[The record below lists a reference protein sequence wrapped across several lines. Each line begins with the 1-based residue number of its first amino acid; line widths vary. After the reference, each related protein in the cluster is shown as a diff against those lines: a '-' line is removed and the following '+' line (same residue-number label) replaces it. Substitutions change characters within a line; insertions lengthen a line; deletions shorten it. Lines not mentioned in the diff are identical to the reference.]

1 MGLSQ
6 LSGGREKTKI
16 PTSSKAAKANVGIL
30 NVLDQQELDPE
41 LEPKTLEAAS
51 EPSEP
56 SEPYE
61 QYEHYIICEPPQ
73 RCEPPEPC
81 ALSTVYESSGP
92 YETYGSGSSERNHYE
107 PYELQKPQEPR
118 KHCKHSK
125 PQGPGKFQEHRA
137 HYEPQKLRKSQGSQG
152 AHEAYRGHKAELPPH
167 NLLWTSLSSPSE
179 CSAYDFARRS
189 SFSRKRIQE
198 LSKPKKQWGAPDR
211 RLSWGNQD
219 PIRPICRSAL
229 KSQMTKRLESLA
241 QPKEVS
247 IRYVPNRVQYYY
259 NCGRGS
265 AIWDIPSCVPLR
277 RPSRRIQR
285 LSQPN
290 KFRKIEIWNR
300 SLSEFLTRD
309 SLQLSSPSP
318 RILRLSIAKGISPD
332 YIPPK
337 DIETKIVATAL
348 RAIPTPRIV
357 DLANPRIK
365 IEGLCYPQEGPDMPI
380 RRVTQAALLNTPS
393 PRTVF
398 LAKAKALHQDYLPD
412 RDPYWPVSYAAAH
425 FKISPRIE
433 ALSHPSERAPMH
445 IVYYDPAVF
454 KVKPAALKAQCS
466 PRVQEL
472 AAPLIR

>member
-1 MGLSQ
+1 MGLSE
-6 LSGGREKTKI
+6 LSGGRKKTKLS
-16 PTSSKAAKANVGIL
+16 TSSKVAQANLGIL

-41 LEPKTLEAAS
+41 LEPKTSEAAS

-61 QYEHYIICEPPQ
+61 SYEPYIICESPQ

-92 YETYGSGSSERNHYE
+92 YETYGSGSSEQNHYE
-107 PYELQKPQEPR
+107 PCELQKPQEPR

-125 PQGPGKFQEHRA
+125 PQKP
-137 HYEPQKLRKSQGSQG
+137 RKSQGSQG
-152 AHEAYRGHKAELPPH
+152 APEAYRGHKAELPPH
-167 NLLWTSLSSPSE
+167 NLPQTFLSSPSE
-179 CSAYDFARRS
+179 RSAYDCARRS

-198 LSKPKKQWGAPDR
+198 LSKPKKQWGTPDR
-211 RLSWGNQD
+211 RLFWGNQD

-265 AIWDIPSCVPLR
+265 AIWDTPSFVPLR
-277 RPSRRIQR
+277 KPSRRIQK
-285 LSQPN
+285 LSQP
-290 KFRKIEIWNR
+290 KKIRKIEIWNR
-300 SLSEFLTRD
+300 SLSELITRD

-337 DIETKIVATAL
+337 DIETKVVAAAL
-348 RAIPTPRIV
+348 HAIPTPRII
-357 DLANPRIK
+357 DLASPRIK
-365 IEGLCYPQEGPDMPI
+365 IEGLCYPKEGTDMPI

-393 PRTVF
+393 PRTVS
-398 LAKAKALHQDYLPD
+398 LAKAKPLHQDYLPD

-433 ALSHPSERAPMH
+433 ALSHPSARAPMH

-472 AAPLIR
+472 AAPLTR